1 MVKSPFTLYV
11 FLSGE
16 NVEVLSLKGTFTC
29 AFSEKASPKKKIAV
43 KKNLFIG

>member
-16 NVEVLSLKGTFTC
+16 NVDVLSLKGIFTC
-29 AFSEKASPKKKIAV
+29 AFKENANPKKKIT
-43 KKNLFIG
+43 KKNRRNIG